1 MNSKVIGVM
10 LILGPILTMGTWML
24 YSVETSDMS
33 IPERLSALIAEK
45 DKAQIGA
52 SIRMLGLT
60 SMFMGLY
67 FLARS
72 LKSDNSISNVCA
84 NIGGLLLLL
93 CVPIWV
99 LNQGADITAINH
111 ADKFGNAAGE
121 AILAA
126 SLVGRNVFF
135 LFVTGIFMLGI
146 SLTLLKRYKR
156 IPGLYHVLGALF
168 IITSVIGMTGLADAV
183 AWLGMFGLTI
193 VAGISTILKK
203 ENQN

>member
-10 LILGPILTMGTWML
+10 LVLGPILTMGTWLL
-24 YSVETSDMS
+24 YNVDTSGMS
-33 IPERLSALIAEK
+33 SSDTLNALIAEK
-45 DKAQIGA
+45 NKAQIGA
-52 SIRMLGLT
+52 SIRMFGLT

-72 LKSDNSISNVCA
+72 LRNDNSISNVCA
-84 NIGGLLLLL
+84 DIGGLLLLL

-126 SLVGRNVFF
+126 SLAGRNVFF
-135 LFVTGIFMLGI
+135 LFATGIFMLGI
-146 SLTLLKRYKR
+146 SLTLLKKYKR

-168 IITSVIGMTGLADAV
+168 IIVSVIGMTGLSDAV
-183 AWLGMFGLTI
+183 AWLGMFGLTV

-203 ENQN
+203 ENPN